1 MKNTDLVID
10 NNAKINN
17 ALKLLEKNTKGFIL
31 VEDESKSIIGVITDG
46 DIRRNF
52 LKGGKLEDN
61 VMSCVNLDFTKGS
74 VETPKELLLK
84 KLDQNIKFIPIL
96 DSKNR
101 LIRVI
106 TKNYIPIN
114 KEKNVYYRSK
124 SPVRISFGG
133 GGSDTSLFFLK
144 NKGAVI
150 NTTVSLFTHSILKIR
165 SDSKIIFN
173 SNDLNDSIQF
183 SNIEEMIN
191 YDGKFGLIKSIIQ
204 AVNPKYGFELYIDSD
219 YPMNSGLGGSAV
231 VASSILG
238 CFNQLRIDKWDQYEI
253 SEIAY
258 QAERLHLGVHGGWQ
272 DQYAT
277 VFGGLNFMEFNK
289 KQNIINPIRL
299 SNDIMLQLEDSLV
312 LCYTGTTHDSGN
324 IHLDQKKKT
333 KEKDVNNRII
343 KNVELTYEMR
353 NLLLKGKLDK
363 FGKCLDMAWK
373 LKKSFSSKISNK
385 FLNNVYDE
393 ALKNGACGGK
403 LLGAGGGGYFLF
415 YCPSNNRNR
424 LINWINKSKLTYTPI
439 SFDNKGLQSW
449 TVRNE

>member
-1 MKNTDLVID
+1 
-10 NNAKINN
+10 
-17 ALKLLEKNTKGFIL
+17 
-31 VEDESKSIIGVITDG
+31 
-46 DIRRNF
+46 
-52 LKGGKLEDN
+52 
-61 VMSCVNLDFTKGS
+61 
-74 VETPKELLLK
+74 
-84 KLDQNIKFIPIL
+84 
-96 DSKNR
+96 
-101 LIRVI
+101 VI

-353 NLLLKGKLDK
+353 NLLLKGKLDQ

-373 LKKSFSSKISNK
+373 LKRSFSSKISNK

-393 ALKNGACGGK
+393 ALKNGAYGGK

>member
-31 VEDESKSIIGVITDG
+31 VEDESKSIVGVITDG

-96 DSKNR
+96 DSNNR

-191 YDGKFGLIKSIIQ
+191 YDGKFGLIKSIVQ

-353 NLLLKGKLDK
+353 NLLLKGKLDQ

-373 LKKSFSSKISNK
+373 LKRSFSSKISNK

-393 ALKNGACGGK
+393 ALKNGAYGGK

>member
-343 KNVELTYEMR
+343 KNVELTYVMR
-353 NLLLKGKLDK
+353 NLLLKGKLDQ
-363 FGKCLDMAWK
+363 FGKCLDMAWQ
-373 LKKSFSSKISNK
+373 LKRSFSSKISNK

-393 ALKNGACGGK
+393 ALKNGAYGGK

-415 YCPSNNRNR
+415 YCSSNNRNR

>member
-1 MKNTDLVID
+1 MKNIDLVID
-10 NNAKINN
+10 NNAKIKN
-17 ALKLLEKNTKGFIL
+17 ALKLLEKNAKGFIL

-74 VETPKELLLK
+74 AETPKELLLK
-84 KLDQNIKFIPIL
+84 KLDQSIKFIPIL

-150 NTTVSLFTHSILKIR
+150 NTTISLFTHSILKIR
-165 SDSKIIFN
+165 RDSKIIFN

-191 YDGKFGLIKSIIQ
+191 YNGKFGLIKSIIQ
-204 AVNPKYGFELYIDSD
+204 ALNPKYGFELYIDSD

-353 NLLLKGKLDK
+353 NLLLKGKLDQ

-373 LKKSFSSKISNK
+373 LKRSFSSKISNK

-393 ALKNGACGGK
+393 ALKNGAYGGK

>member
-1 MKNTDLVID
+1 MKNTDLVIN
-10 NNAKINN
+10 NNAKISN

-46 DIRRNF
+46 DIRRNL

-106 TKNYIPIN
+106 TNNYIPIN
-114 KEKNVYYRSK
+114 KEKNLYYRSK

-150 NTTVSLFTHSILKIR
+150 NATVSLFTHSILKTR

-238 CFNQLRIDKWDQYEI
+238 CFNQLRMDKWDQYEI

-277 VFGGLNFMEFNK
+277 VFGGLNFMELNK
-289 KQNIINPIRL
+289 KQNVINPIRL

-343 KNVELTYEMR
+343 KNVELTYKMR
-353 NLLLKGKLDK
+353 NLLLKGNLDQ
-363 FGKCLDMAWK
+363 FGKCLDMAWQ

-385 FLNNVYDE
+385 FLNNVYDK
-393 ALKNGACGGK
+393 ALKNGAYGGK

-415 YCPSNNRNR
+415 YCSSNNRNR
-424 LINWINKSKLTYTPI
+424 LISWINKSKFTYTPI
-439 SFDNKGLQSW
+439 SFENKGLQSW

>member
-31 VEDESKSIIGVITDG
+31 VEDESKSIVGVITDG

-191 YDGKFGLIKSIIQ
+191 YDGKFGLIKSIVQ

-353 NLLLKGKLDK
+353 NLLLKGKLDQ

-373 LKKSFSSKISNK
+373 LKRSFSSKISNK

-393 ALKNGACGGK
+393 ALKNGAYGGK

>member
-31 VEDESKSIIGVITDG
+31 VEDESKSIVGVITDG

-191 YDGKFGLIKSIIQ
+191 YDGKFGLIKSIVQ

-312 LCYTGTTHDSGN
+312 LCYTGTTHDSVN

-353 NLLLKGKLDK
+353 NLLLKGKLDQ

-373 LKKSFSSKISNK
+373 LKRSFSSKISNK

-393 ALKNGACGGK
+393 ALKNGAYGGK